1 MNNESVAHHFIY
13 NSSPANGSNFSC
25 NNGRLYSYSSLMATI
40 DRESKVI
47 LIDER
52 ISHYSNSSRKHRN
65 HLFRAIPSTY
75 SVFEWRWQDG
85 SFIECMH
92 DMIIQLIHKQ
102 SKARKVDYSN
112 QIVNLISSCSDYA
125 KLYKDNLT
133 AQDNAIL
140 DMIVNIDTINLMK
153 SSAHLIESNKQ
164 KLLALKEKEN
174 AKRQEARQNNLNN
187 FLGTTDVIFDPNY
200 NSVYL
205 KVIDDTLYTSNSIQV
220 QLSDAIT
227 LYKAYLSG
235 KNILNAK
242 LGSYTVVKA
251 SKESVTIGCTTISAV
266 ELNRVLGTLGE
277 N

>member
-1 MNNESVAHHFIY
+1 MNNAQVAHHFIY
-13 NSSPANGSNFSC
+13 SSYPANGSNFSC
-25 NNGRLYSYSSLMATI
+25 NNGRLYSYSSVMATI
-40 DRESKVI
+40 DRESKII

-85 SFIECMH
+85 SFIECKYNSILG
-92 DMIIQLIHKQ
+92 MIDKQ
-102 SKARKVDYSN
+102 SRARVYDYSRSIA
-112 QIVNLISSCSDYA
+112 QSIDLCKDYA
-125 KLYKDNLT
+125 KCFSDNISEY
-133 AQDNAIL
+133 DNQLLA
-140 DMIVNIDTINLMK
+140 DIDTINVKELLS
-153 SSAHLIESNKQ
+153 SSAHLVESNK
-164 KLLALKEKEN
+164 KRLLAPKEKEN
-174 AKRQEARQNNLNN
+174 AERQEARQNSLNR

-205 KVIDDTLYTSNSIQV
+205 KVVDDTLYTSNSIQV
-220 QLSDAIT
+220 PLKDSLV

-242 LGSYTVVKA
+242 LGHYTVVKA
-251 SKESVTIGCTTISAV
+251 SKKSVTIGCTTISAV
-266 ELNRVLGTLGE
+266 ELNRVLGALWE